1 MQGISHSLLPPHQGD
16 ALMSVNN
23 SRFISTSIA
32 ALTIMLMNI
41 IFIPQAFARSA
52 NDWGGD
58 GDPSSCK
65 DPYTVAS
72 TPLYGKRGPTRGEI
86 IGHLELRWS
95 NECHANWSRVILY
108 GGMYSDPVTIEQNI
122 QAETKAA
129 GAMDFVKIGKPGTSA
144 HTPMLILNDSKS
156 AACVQAWVSSDFGTP
171 NFHTVGARFCY

>member
-1 MQGISHSLLPPHQGD
+1 MN
-16 ALMSVNN
+16 MSN
-23 SRFISTSIA
+23 SRFVSASIA
-32 ALTIMLMNI
+32 ALAMTMLMNI

-72 TPLYGKRGPTRGEI
+72 TPLYGERGPTRGEI

-122 QAETKAA
+122 QAEGKAA
-129 GAMDFVKIGKPGTSA
+129 GATDFVEIEKPGTSA
-144 HTPMLILNDSKS
+144 HTPMLILNNSKS